1 MYVYVLYGRWLIFI
15 PLTRMYPLPR
25 TLAYPKNIGHKKQEK
40 KTPTH
45 RALGYKPTRVWYF
58 EDFQYT
64 VTRRFG
70 ALQVFCG
77 RIFNFV
83 NENENRMNE
92 II

>member
-1 MYVYVLYGRWLIFI
+1 MFCMEGVIFLFPYYGCT
-15 PLTRMYPLPR
+15 PYPQPLP
-25 TLAYPKNIGHKKQEK
+25 TLKISGIKN
-40 KTPTH
+40 TSTH

-58 EDFQYT
+58 EDFHYS